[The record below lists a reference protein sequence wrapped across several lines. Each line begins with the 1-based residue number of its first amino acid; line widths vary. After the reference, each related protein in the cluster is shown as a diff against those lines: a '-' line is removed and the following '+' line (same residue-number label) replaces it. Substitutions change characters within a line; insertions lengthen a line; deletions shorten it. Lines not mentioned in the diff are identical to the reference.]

1 MTTNALKVMTVS
13 ELVERFAVIAIDQ
26 DKAIFEENNTRY
38 RKLYGLMEA
47 VRRELKAR
55 PGDQRKALLP
65 LFEHPNLQVRLKA
78 AITTL
83 ALAPGPSRQLL
94 QAIANSHR
102 FPQAADAG
110 LILDGLRDGSF
121 VPS

>member
-47 VRRELKAR
+47 VRRLWS
-55 PGDQRKALLP
+55 GTS
-65 LFEHPNLQVRLKA
+65 
-78 AITTL
+78 I
-83 ALAPGPSRQLL
+83 
-94 QAIANSHR
+94 
-102 FPQAADAG
+102 
-110 LILDGLRDGSF
+110 GLRAFIGSISLLDDGD
-121 VPS
+121 